1 MVMTT
6 SQVHIS
12 WLLRTPDILT
22 LLIYLQIRPVTQNYH
37 VNIDT
42 ASRPAS
48 SLHTPTVSCAP
59 SPEWWLIR
67 DNVPGGAITK
77 DISNII
83 CAKSKC
89 KSLGVVYKAWGDKLL
104 KNFSLHFW
112 TIWILDMN
120 FPWIGKFP
128 TFFFYF
134 VGFPNQL

>member
-48 SLHTPTVSCAP
+48 SLPTPTVSCAP

-67 DNVPGGAITK
+67 DNVPGEAMTK
-77 DISNII
+77 DNYNLI
-83 CAKSKC
+83 CRKSKC
-89 KSLGVVYKAWGDKLL
+89 KSQGDE
-104 KNFSLHFW
+104 
-112 TIWILDMN
+112 
-120 FPWIGKFP
+120 
-128 TFFFYF
+128 YF
-134 VGFPNQL
+134 